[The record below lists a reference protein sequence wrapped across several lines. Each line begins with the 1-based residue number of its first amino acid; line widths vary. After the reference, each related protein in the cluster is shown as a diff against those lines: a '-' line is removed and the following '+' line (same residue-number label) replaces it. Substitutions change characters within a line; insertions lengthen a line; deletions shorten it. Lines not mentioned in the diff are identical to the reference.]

1 MAEPYRNRGGVMPE
15 KEYGAER
22 QRAGWVKM
30 VHPDLPDN
38 DPINV
43 AEQSV
48 PQKMS
53 KGWVP
58 VKDTSMPS
66 ELKRELK
73 DANAGK
79 AKKGKLRSDT
89 KVELTEDED

>member
-30 VHPDLPDN
+30 AHPDLPDN

-43 AEQSV
+43 AEASV
-48 PQKMS
+48 AQKLN
-53 KGWVP
+53 KGWFVAGDEALE
-58 VKDTSMPS
+58 VAES
-66 ELKRELK
+66 
-73 DANAGK
+73 DADE
-79 AKKGKLRSDT
+79 SSSW
-89 KVELTEDED
+89 ELTEDED